1 MNRSI
6 ANASHFVY
14 NGSNTGQRIP
24 ARQKQRG
31 ETMSPVIEKFLR
43 YVKVDTES
51 KSEQEAFPST
61 EKQKDL
67 ARLLVEELTAMGAE
81 NPCMDA
87 YGYVYAAIPATAKT
101 SGPVVGFIA
110 HMDTSEAVSGQNV
123 KPRIVEN
130 YDGGEIVLQE
140 KEDIRLRPAEFPVL
154 LRYIGQD
161 LIVTDGTTLLGA
173 DDKAGVAEIMA
184 MAEYL
189 LAHPEL
195 PHGRIPI
202 AFTPDEE
209 VGRGVDFFDVKKFGA
224 DFAYTADGEAAGEIE
239 YENFNA
245 ASAKVV
251 VRGKSVHPGSSKG
264 KMVNAILVAGE
275 LQSLLPVNENPSY
288 TEGYEG
294 FYHPATI
301 QGNVDQVVVDYII
314 RDHDREKFEQKKAF
328 FQTAAGFINAKY
340 GDGCVTVALRDSYYN
355 MKEQIEPHMH
365 LVEQARAA
373 IRACGLTPATKPVR
387 GGTDGA
393 RLSFMGLPCPNL
405 GVGGHNYHGRY
416 EFACVQSM
424 EKSVEILLKLVELYA
439 GEANAQS

>member
-1 MNRSI
+1 
-6 ANASHFVY
+6 
-14 NGSNTGQRIP
+14 
-24 ARQKQRG
+24 
-31 ETMSPVIEKFLR
+31 MSPVIEKFLR

-51 KSEQEAFPST
+51 KSEQDAFPST

-67 ARLLVEELTAMGAE
+67 ARLLVEELKAMGAE
-81 NPCMDA
+81 NPHMDS
-87 YGYVYAAIPATAKT
+87 YGYVYTAVPATAE
-101 SGPVVGFIA
+101 SAGPVIGFIA
-110 HMDTSEAVSGQNV
+110 HMDTSEAVSGKNV
-123 KPRIVEN
+123 NPRIVES
-130 YDGGEIVLQE
+130 YDGTDIVLNSAE
-140 KEDIRLRPAEFPVL
+140 NIRLRPDEFSDL
-154 LRYIGQD
+154 LHYVGQD

-173 DDKAGVAEIMA
+173 DDKAGVAELMA

-189 LAHPEL
+189 LAHPEI

-224 DFAYTADGEAAGEIE
+224 DFAYTVDGGAAGEIE

-245 ASAKVV
+245 AAVKAIIH
-251 VRGKSVHPGSSKG
+251 GKSVHPGSSKG
-264 KMVNAILVAGE
+264 KMINAILVAGE

-294 FYHPATI
+294 FYHPCTI
-301 QGNVDQVVVDYII
+301 QGNVEQTIVDYII
-314 RDHDREKFEQKKAF
+314 RDHDRDKFEQKKAF
-328 FQTAAGFINAKY
+328 FRTAADFINAKY
-340 GDGCVTVALRDSYYN
+340 GDGCVTLLLHDSYYN
-355 MKEQIEPHMH
+355 MKEMVEPHMH
-365 LVEQARAA
+365 LIENARAA
-373 IRACGLTPATKPVR
+373 IRACGLEPVTMPVR

-424 EKSVEILLKLVELYA
+424 EKSVEILLRLIDIYTKQAV
-439 GEANAQS
+439 

>member
-1 MNRSI
+1 
-6 ANASHFVY
+6 
-14 NGSNTGQRIP
+14 
-24 ARQKQRG
+24 
-31 ETMSPVIEKFLR
+31 MSPVIEKFLR

-67 ARLLVEELTAMGAE
+67 ARLLVEELKAMGAE
-81 NPCMDA
+81 NPHMDS
-87 YGYVYAAIPATAKT
+87 YGYVYTAVPATVESA
-101 SGPVVGFIA
+101 GPVIGFIA
-110 HMDTSEAVSGQNV
+110 HMDTSEAVSGKNV
-123 KPRIVEN
+123 NPRIVES
-130 YDGGEIVLQE
+130 YDGTDIVLNS
-140 KEDIRLRPAEFPVL
+140 AENVL
-154 LRYIGQD
+154 LRPDEFPDLLHYVGQD

-173 DDKAGVAEIMA
+173 DDKAGVAELMA

-189 LAHPEL
+189 LAHPEI

-224 DFAYTADGEAAGEIE
+224 DFAYTVDGGAAGEIE

-245 ASAKVV
+245 AAAKAVIH
-251 VRGKSVHPGSSKG
+251 GKSVHPGSSKG
-264 KMVNAILVAGE
+264 KMINAILVASE

-294 FYHPATI
+294 FYHPCTI
-301 QGNVDQVVVDYII
+301 QGNVEQTTVDYII
-314 RDHDREKFEQKKAF
+314 RDHDRDKFEQKKAF
-328 FQTAAGFINAKY
+328 FRTAADFINAKY
-340 GDGCVTVALRDSYYN
+340 GDGCVTVLLHDSYYN
-355 MKEQIEPHMH
+355 MKEMVEPHMH
-365 LVEQARAA
+365 LIENAREA
-373 IRACGLTPATKPVR
+373 IRACGLEPVTMPVR

-424 EKSVEILLKLVELYA
+424 EKSVEILLKLIDIYTKGA
-439 GEANAQS
+439 KK